1 MGPKRSACPH
11 WSCPAES
18 QDAVVCCGEFGWR
31 VTFLWVRAVG
41 SNTGSVL
48 ASLSSWEEELI
59 THEDYD
65 EEGPEVVQK
74 LNILALS

>member
-1 MGPKRSACPH
+1 M
-11 WSCPAES
+11 
-18 QDAVVCCGEFGWR
+18 
-31 VTFLWVRAVG
+31 WVLVFG
-41 SNTGSVL
+41 SNAGSVL

>member
-1 MGPKRSACPH
+1 M
-11 WSCPAES
+11 
-18 QDAVVCCGEFGWR
+18 
-31 VTFLWVRAVG
+31 WVRAVG

>member
-1 MGPKRSACPH
+1 MASL
-11 WSCPAES
+11 AE
-18 QDAVVCCGEFGWR
+18 GLLFFFF
-31 VTFLWVRAVG
+31 TFLLVRAVG
-41 SNTGSVL
+41 SNAGSVL